1 MEQSENLKGKIVEIP
16 KIFKT
21 SVSEVNF
28 TNCISCEKDLLE
40 NNEEYFIEKII
51 NNNQVEIEYAM
62 CMDCIEEMRKSFS
75 EESMQKIEEYFAKN
89 LDVFTAR
96 YNIMVNGSTNVNDY
110 ISHCIFNNKS
120 IENLNEYQLIA
131 HCKGNKLLL
140 SVFPYMVSHDVI
152 EEVQGL
158 LSAKTK
164 EELDRFT
171 DKHFG
176 LPPDLLEIVKNKKIV
191 II

>member
-1 MEQSENLKGKIVEIP
+1 MEQSENLKGKIIEIP

-28 TNCISCEKDLLE
+28 TNCISCEKDLLV

-75 EESMQKIEEYFAKN
+75 EESMQRIEEYFAKN

-152 EEVQGL
+152 EEVQEL